1 MGRLNKTVVTEFILV
16 GLSNHPQAQVAFFTI
31 LLVIYLLTLL
41 GNSLITVVIWTDS
54 QLHTPMYFFLSNLS
68 FLDICYTSTSVPQ
81 ALANCFIKRPTTS
94 FINCFSQMCI
104 SLYLGVTECFLLAVM
119 AYDCFVAICN
129 PLHYPLIMNGR
140 VCIQLAVGVW
150 ASSFFLTVIP
160 ALTMPAEF
168 CGSNVINHFT
178 CEVQAVLKL
187 ACSDTYLNGIMMF
200 ASGVLT
206 LLIPFAFIL
215 VTYIRIGMAVLCIRS
230 AQGRSKA
237 VSTCSSHLTVVS
249 IFYGTAMVM
258 YVRPQTKSISEQDKL
273 FSVFYGVVTP
283 MLNPLIYSLRN
294 KDVKGAL
301 KRVAGK
307 KMLT

>member
-16 GLSNHPQAQVAFFTI
+16 GLSNHPQAQVAFFAI

-68 FLDICYTSTSVPQ
+68 FLDICYTSTSAPQ
-81 ALANCFIKRPTTS
+81 ALANCFIKRPTIS

-119 AYDCFVAICN
+119 AYDRFVAICN

-168 CGSNVINHFT
+168 CGPNVINHFT

-215 VTYIRIGMAVLCIRS
+215 VTYIRIGMAVLRIRS
-230 AQGRSKA
+230 AQGRNKA

-258 YVRPQTKSISEQDKL
+258 YVRPQTKSVSEQDKL